1 MSALQPHRKRYWL
14 TPPPDDPVAL
24 SEQICTVCAVY
35 EATPALAAAG
45 THVTSTDEMTGI
57 QALER
62 LHPSL
67 PMQPGHI
74 EREEFEYR
82 RHGTQSLIAN
92 LDVATGQV
100 IVPSIGPTRT
110 ETDFAAH
117 ITRTI
122 QTDPQAAWIFV
133 TDQLNTHQSEALV
146 RLVAAQCGI
155 QEDLGIKGKS
165 GHLTS
170 MSTRAAFLSDTSH
183 RIRFVYTPRH
193 SSWLNQIEI
202 WFSILVRRLLSRLSC
217 SSVQEL
223 RTRIL
228 AFIAYY
234 NRTSNGAF
242 HWTYKG
248 PHARF

>member
-1 MSALQPHRKRYWL
+1 LQPHRKRYWL
-14 TPPPDDPVAL
+14 TPPPDDPAEL
-24 SEQICTVCAVY
+24 TKQICTVCEVY
-35 EATPALAAAG
+35 EATPTLAAAG
-45 THVTSTDEMTGI
+45 VHVASTDEMTGI

-67 PMQPGHI
+67 PMLPGHV
-74 EREEFEYR
+74 EREEFEYEP
-82 RHGTQSLIAN
+82 HGTLSLIAN

-100 IVPSIGPTRT
+100 IAPSIGPTRT
-110 ETDFAAH
+110 EADFAAH
-117 ITRTI
+117 IVQTI
-122 QTDPQAAWIFV
+122 QTDPHAAWIFV

-165 GHLTS
+165 GHLAS
-170 MSTRAAFLSDTSH
+170 MSTRAAFLSDKSH

-202 WFSILVRRLLSRLSC
+202 WFSILVRRLLARASWI
-217 SSVQEL
+217 SVAQL
-223 RTRIL
+223 RQGIL

-248 PHARF
+248 SSARS